1 MRTKGRANTRRE
13 KGRVISKMPQIEFDM
28 KVIKEIKKRK
38 KRVGKGH
45 SKQSKPK
52 GR

>member
-1 MRTKGRANTRRE
+1 MRIKSRASTRR
-13 KGRVISKMPQIEFDM
+13 KGRVASKIPEIEFNM
-28 KVIKEIKKRK
+28 RAINAIKKRK
-38 KRVGKGH
+38 KKVGKGH